1 MDKAE
6 LQLRRDIVAACRS
19 MNAMGINQGTSG
31 NISARYG
38 SYMLITPSGVP
49 YEEMDPRDIVPMP
62 LEGEYGSYKGNL
74 VPSSEW
80 RFHLDIM
87 RARPEVGSV
96 VHTHST
102 YATTL
107 AICGREIPAVHYMIA
122 AAGGPTVRVA
132 PYATYGTKELSDNA
146 LKALEGRTCCLLGN
160 HGMIA
165 TGPTLKKAMWLAV
178 ELETLARQY
187 YLTLAIGAP
196 NVLSDSEIG
205 HVVEKFRNY
214 GPRPKAEAKL
224 APRART
230 AKKPAAKAE
239 TRTKAKAPRRAAAG
253 KRTASRRSRVK

>member
-19 MNAMGINQGTSG
+19 MNATGINQGTSG

-38 SYMLITPSGVP
+38 KYMLITPSGVP
-49 YEEMDPRDIVPMP
+49 YEEMDPKDIVPMP
-62 LEGEYGSYKGNL
+62 LEGEYGSYKGKL

-87 RARPEVGSV
+87 LARPEVGSV

-107 AICGREIPAVHYMIA
+107 AICGKDIPAVHYMIA
-122 AAGGPTVRVA
+122 AAGGPSIRVA
-132 PYATYGTKELSDNA
+132 PYATYGTKELSENA

-178 ELETLARQY
+178 ELETLAKQY
-187 YLTLAIGAP
+187 YLTLAIGEP
-196 NVLSDSEIG
+196 QVLSDREIG
-205 HVVEKFRNY
+205 HVVDRFRNY
-214 GPRPKAEAKL
+214 GPRPKGE
-224 APRART
+224 
-230 AKKPAAKAE
+230 KKPAARVKGAKKAA
-239 TRTKAKAPRRAAAG
+239 AKTARRAAAS
-253 KRTASRRSRVK
+253 KRVASRRGRVK

>member
-6 LQLRRDIVAACRS
+6 LQLRRDIVAACRA

-38 SYMLITPSGVP
+38 DNMLITPSGMP
-49 YEEMDPRDIVPMP
+49 YEEMAPKDIVPMT
-62 LEGEYGSYKGNL
+62 LTGDYGSYQGDN

-87 RARPEVGSV
+87 QARPEVGSV

-107 AICGREIPAVHYMIA
+107 AICGKKIPAVHYMIA
-122 AAGGPTVRVA
+122 AAGGPSVRVA
-132 PYATYGTKELSDNA
+132 PYATYGTKELSQNA
-146 LKALEGRTCCLLGN
+146 LEALEGRTCCLLAN

-165 TGPTLKKAMWLAV
+165 TGVNLKRAMWLAV
-178 ELETLARQY
+178 ELETLAKQY
-187 YLTLAIGAP
+187 YLTLAIGKP
-196 NVLSDSEIG
+196 QILSASEIG

-214 GPRPKAEAKL
+214 GLRPKGEQKAAPPTAPKKAAAKRV
-224 APRART
+224 RAR
-230 AKKPAAKAE
+230 
-239 TRTKAKAPRRAAAG
+239 
-253 KRTASRRSRVK
+253 

>member
-38 SYMLITPSGVP
+38 DNMLITPSGMP
-49 YEEMDPRDIVPMP
+49 YEEMTPEDIVPMT
-62 LEGEYGSYKGNL
+62 LTGEYGSYTGEN

-87 RARPEVGSV
+87 LARPEVGSE

-107 AICGREIPAVHYMIA
+107 AICGKDIPPVHYMIA
-122 AAGGPTVRVA
+122 AAGGPSIRVA
-132 PYATYGTKELSDNA
+132 PYATYGTKELSENA
-146 LKALEGRTCCLLGN
+146 LKALEGRTCCLLAN

-165 TGPTLKKAMWLAV
+165 TGATLKRAMWLAV
-178 ELETLARQY
+178 ELETLAKQY
-187 YLTLAIGAP
+187 YLTLAIGKP
-196 NVLSDSEIG
+196 QILSAAEIG
-205 HVVEKFRNY
+205 HVVERFKNY
-214 GPRPKAEAKL
+214 GPRPKAGQKA
-224 APRART
+224 
-230 AKKPAAKAE
+230 AAK
-239 TRTKAKAPRRAAAG
+239 RGRG
-253 KRTASRRSRVK
+253 K